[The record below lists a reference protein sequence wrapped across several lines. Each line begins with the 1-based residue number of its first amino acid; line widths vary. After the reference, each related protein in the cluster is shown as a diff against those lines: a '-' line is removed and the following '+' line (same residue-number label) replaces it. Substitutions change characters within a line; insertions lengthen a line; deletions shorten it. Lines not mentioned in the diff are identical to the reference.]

1 MRRILLLATL
11 IAACGGPART
21 VIVNGREV
29 SYDDAANDVLGR
41 GKRALAAGRTDE
53 ALRAFRQVIDRYDQS
68 AAADEARF
76 LEGQTLARAGKLQEA
91 QAKLTDLLEKHPN
104 TSFKKEAALELSA
117 VQTKLGNTQEAA
129 EAMRT
134 AVSQMSDAE
143 KQQAARSIADAY
155 ARTGEPGEAAR
166 FAARALEA
174 AQTPEERAARLV
186 DYEKA
191 LHAAPGPAVA
201 QLVADLDRRSAAW
214 PPAALKLAR
223 LQLHAGD
230 RAHADELARQILSE
244 VNTGPVAQGAQSIQ
258 LALSS
263 AGNVRPNLI
272 GIVLP
277 LTGEYKAL
285 SDLMLNAMAL
295 AVDLQNRGGVQVSI
309 KDSKGEPE
317 AAAQAVEELVREGAV
332 AILGPIALAEGQA
345 AAVRAQQL
353 GVPILSLSRA
363 EGLTQIGEYVFR
375 DMPTNSAQARAI
387 AQYAQKKLG
396 VRSFGIL
403 QPDSSYGEEV
413 TRYFWDA
420 LEAGGSAVTA
430 YDHYPQR
437 TTTFKPFVQRLVG
450 RTQEDLDGR
459 KEFSDEA
466 EKINQQIANPYQQRR
481 ALQALRNQSAP
492 VVDFDALFI
501 PDSARTVRL
510 VAPAIAAEDVI
521 TTGCDV
527 KELEVVKKTTRN
539 EQLRTVQL
547 LGTSLWDSSD
557 LVDERS
563 GIARYVQC
571 SIFVDVFF
579 AQSDRPATKKFVED
593 YNNAYHRLP
602 GFLEAHAF
610 DAASL
615 IKKVADE
622 RHPQTREQMR
632 DALAAMT
639 KPLEGAAGDTVF
651 GKDREAQKPFFW
663 LWINRGVIQEF
674 DPDGPPPVP
683 PAAPPQPPASPTK
696 ATNSR

>member
-1 MRRILLLATL
+1 MRRILLLAAL

-29 SYDDAANDVLGR
+29 SYEDAANDVLGR

-53 ALRAFRQVIDRYDQS
+53 ALKAFRQVIDRYDQS

-309 KDSKGEPE
+309 KDSKGEPD

-466 EKINQQIANPYQQRR
+466 EKIKQQITNPYQQRR
-481 ALQALRNQSAP
+481 ALTALRNQSAP

-510 VAPAIAAEDVI
+510 IAPAIAAEDVI
-521 TTGCDV
+521 TSGCDQR
-527 KELEVVKKTTRN
+527 ELEVVRKTTRN
-539 EQLRTVQL
+539 EKNLRPVQL
-547 LGTSLWDSSD
+547 LGTNLWNNAD
-557 LVDERS
+557 LVDERI
-563 GIARYVQC
+563 GAAKYVQC
-571 SIFVDVFF
+571 SIFADSFF
-579 AQSDRPATKKFVED
+579 AQSQRRATRKFVED
-593 YNNAYHRLP
+593 YDAAYHRAP
-602 GFLEAHAF
+602 GFLEAHAY
-610 DAASL
+610 DGAAIL
-615 IKKVADE
+615 RKVVEERRPQSRDE
-622 RHPQTREQMR
+622 MR
-632 DALAAMT
+632 NALAGMGRAFD
-639 KPLEGAAGDTVF
+639 GATGDTVF
-651 GKDREAQKPFFW
+651 GRDREAQKPLFW
-663 LWINRGVIQEF
+663 LWINRGTIQEF
-674 DPDGPPPVP
+674 DPEGPPPVP
-683 PAAPPQPPASPTK
+683 PAPDARTG
-696 ATNSR
+696 SR

>member
-1 MRRILLLATL
+1 MRRILLLAAL

-29 SYDDAANDVLGR
+29 SYEDAANDVLGR

-53 ALRAFRQVIDRYDQS
+53 ALKAFRQVIDRYDQS
-68 AAADEARF
+68 AAADDARF

-309 KDSKGEPE
+309 KDSKGEPD

-450 RTQEDLDGR
+450 RTQEDLEGR

-466 EKINQQIANPYQQRR
+466 EKIKQQITNPYQQRR
-481 ALQALRNQSAP
+481 ALTALRNQSAP

-510 VAPAIAAEDVI
+510 IAPAIAAEDVI
-521 TTGCDV
+521 TSGCDQR
-527 KELEVVKKTTRN
+527 ELEVVRKTTRN
-539 EQLRTVQL
+539 EKNLRPVQL
-547 LGTSLWDSSD
+547 LGTNLWNNAD
-557 LVDERS
+557 LVDERI
-563 GIARYVQC
+563 GAAKYVQC
-571 SIFVDVFF
+571 SIFADSFF
-579 AQSDRPATKKFVED
+579 AQSQRRATRKFVED
-593 YNNAYHRLP
+593 YDAAYHRAP
-602 GFLEAHAF
+602 GFLEAHAY
-610 DAASL
+610 DGAAIL
-615 IKKVADE
+615 RKVVEERRPQSRDE
-622 RHPQTREQMR
+622 MR
-632 DALAAMT
+632 NALAGMGRAFD
-639 KPLEGAAGDTVF
+639 GATGDTVF
-651 GKDREAQKPFFW
+651 GRDREAQKPLFW
-663 LWINRGVIQEF
+663 LWINRGTIQEF
-674 DPDGPPPVP
+674 DPEGPPPVP
-683 PAAPPQPPASPTK
+683 PAPDARTG
-696 ATNSR
+696 SR

>member
-1 MRRILLLATL
+1 MRRILLLAAL

-29 SYDDAANDVLGR
+29 SYEDAANDVLGR

-53 ALRAFRQVIDRYDQS
+53 ALKAFRQVIDRYDQS

-155 ARTGEPGEAAR
+155 AKTGEPGEAVR

-174 AQTPEERAARLV
+174 AQTPEERAARLA
-186 DYEKA
+186 DYDKA
-191 LHAAPGPAVA
+191 LHAAPGLAVA

-309 KDSKGEPE
+309 KDSKGEPD

-466 EKINQQIANPYQQRR
+466 EKIKQQITNPYQQRR
-481 ALQALRNQSAP
+481 ALTALRNQSAP

-510 VAPAIAAEDVI
+510 IAPAIAAEDVI
-521 TTGCDV
+521 TSGCDQR
-527 KELEVVKKTTRN
+527 ELEVVRKTTRN
-539 EQLRTVQL
+539 EKNLRPVQL
-547 LGTSLWDSSD
+547 LGTNLWNNAD
-557 LVDERS
+557 LVDERI
-563 GIARYVQC
+563 GAAKYVQC
-571 SIFVDVFF
+571 SIFADSFF
-579 AQSDRPATKKFVED
+579 AQSQRRATRKFVED
-593 YNNAYHRLP
+593 YDAAYHRAP
-602 GFLEAHAF
+602 GFLEAHAY
-610 DAASL
+610 DGAAIL
-615 IKKVADE
+615 RKVVEERRPQSRDE
-622 RHPQTREQMR
+622 MR
-632 DALAAMT
+632 NALAGMGRAFD
-639 KPLEGAAGDTVF
+639 GATGDTVF
-651 GKDREAQKPFFW
+651 GRDREAQKPLFW
-663 LWINRGVIQEF
+663 LWINRGTIQEF
-674 DPDGPPPVP
+674 DPEGPPPVP
-683 PAAPPQPPASPTK
+683 PAPDARTG
-696 ATNSR
+696 SR

>member
-11 IAACGGPART
+11 IAACGGPAGT

-29 SYDDAANDVLGR
+29 SYEDAANDVLGR

-53 ALRAFRQVIDRYDQS
+53 ALKAFRQVIDRYDQS

-104 TSFKKEAALELSA
+104 TSFKKEAALGLSA
-117 VQTKLGNTQEAA
+117 GQTKLGNTQEAA

-309 KDSKGEPE
+309 KDSKGEPD

-345 AAVRAQQL
+345 AAVRAPQL
-353 GVPILSLSRA
+353 RAPIPSPSRA
-363 EGLTQIGEYVFR
+363 AGLTHI
-375 DMPTNSAQARAI
+375 S
-387 AQYAQKKLG
+387 
-396 VRSFGIL
+396 
-403 QPDSSYGEEV
+403 
-413 TRYFWDA
+413 
-420 LEAGGSAVTA
+420 
-430 YDHYPQR
+430 
-437 TTTFKPFVQRLVG
+437 
-450 RTQEDLDGR
+450 
-459 KEFSDEA
+459 
-466 EKINQQIANPYQQRR
+466 
-481 ALQALRNQSAP
+481 
-492 VVDFDALFI
+492 
-501 PDSARTVRL
+501 
-510 VAPAIAAEDVI
+510 
-521 TTGCDV
+521 
-527 KELEVVKKTTRN
+527 
-539 EQLRTVQL
+539 
-547 LGTSLWDSSD
+547 
-557 LVDERS
+557 
-563 GIARYVQC
+563 
-571 SIFVDVFF
+571 
-579 AQSDRPATKKFVED
+579 
-593 YNNAYHRLP
+593 
-602 GFLEAHAF
+602 
-610 DAASL
+610 
-615 IKKVADE
+615 
-622 RHPQTREQMR
+622 
-632 DALAAMT
+632 
-639 KPLEGAAGDTVF
+639 
-651 GKDREAQKPFFW
+651 
-663 LWINRGVIQEF
+663 
-674 DPDGPPPVP
+674 
-683 PAAPPQPPASPTK
+683 
-696 ATNSR
+696 

>member
-1 MRRILLLATL
+1 MRRILLLAAL

-29 SYDDAANDVLGR
+29 SYEDAANDVLGR

-53 ALRAFRQVIDRYDQS
+53 ALKAFRQVIDRYDQS

-309 KDSKGEPE
+309 KDSKGEPD
-317 AAAQAVEELVREGAV
+317 AAAQAVEDLVREGAV

-450 RTQEDLDGR
+450 RTQEDLEGR

-466 EKINQQIANPYQQRR
+466 EKIKQQITNPYQQRR
-481 ALQALRNQSAP
+481 ALTALRNQSAP

-510 VAPAIAAEDVI
+510 IAPAIAAEDVI
-521 TTGCDV
+521 TSGCDQR
-527 KELEVVKKTTRN
+527 ELEVVRKTTRN
-539 EQLRTVQL
+539 EKNLRPVQL
-547 LGTSLWDSSD
+547 LGTNLWNNAD
-557 LVDERS
+557 LVDERI
-563 GIARYVQC
+563 GAAKYVQC
-571 SIFVDVFF
+571 SIFADSFF
-579 AQSDRPATKKFVED
+579 AQSQRRATRKFVED
-593 YNNAYHRLP
+593 YDAAYHRAP
-602 GFLEAHAF
+602 GFLEAHAY
-610 DAASL
+610 DGAAIL
-615 IKKVADE
+615 RKVVEERRPQSRDE
-622 RHPQTREQMR
+622 MR
-632 DALAAMT
+632 NALAGMGRAFD
-639 KPLEGAAGDTVF
+639 GATGDTVF
-651 GKDREAQKPFFW
+651 GRDREAQKPLFW
-663 LWINRGVIQEF
+663 LWINRGTIQEF
-674 DPDGPPPVP
+674 DPEGPPPVP
-683 PAAPPQPPASPTK
+683 PAPDARTG
-696 ATNSR
+696 SR

>member
-1 MRRILLLATL
+1 MRRILLLAAL

-29 SYDDAANDVLGR
+29 SYEDAANDVLGR

-53 ALRAFRQVIDRYDQS
+53 ALKAFRQVIDRYDQS

-309 KDSKGEPE
+309 KDSKGEPD

-450 RTQEDLDGR
+450 RTQEDLEGR

-466 EKINQQIANPYQQRR
+466 EKIKQQITNPYQQRR
-481 ALQALRNQSAP
+481 ALTALRNQSAP

-510 VAPAIAAEDVI
+510 IAPAIAAEDVI
-521 TTGCDV
+521 TSGCDQR
-527 KELEVVKKTTRN
+527 ELEVVRKTTRN
-539 EQLRTVQL
+539 EKNLRPVQL
-547 LGTSLWDSSD
+547 LGTNLWNNAD
-557 LVDERS
+557 LVDERI
-563 GIARYVQC
+563 GAAKYVQC
-571 SIFVDVFF
+571 SIFADSFF
-579 AQSDRPATKKFVED
+579 AQSQRRATRKFVED
-593 YNNAYHRLP
+593 YDAAYHRAP
-602 GFLEAHAF
+602 GFLEAHAY
-610 DAASL
+610 DGAAIL
-615 IKKVADE
+615 RKVVEERRPQSRDE
-622 RHPQTREQMR
+622 MR
-632 DALAAMT
+632 NALAGMGRAFD
-639 KPLEGAAGDTVF
+639 GATGDTVF
-651 GKDREAQKPFFW
+651 GRDREAQKPLFW
-663 LWINRGVIQEF
+663 LWINRGTIQEF
-674 DPDGPPPVP
+674 DPEGPPPVP
-683 PAAPPQPPASPTK
+683 PAPDARTG
-696 ATNSR
+696 SR

>member
-309 KDSKGEPE
+309 KDSKSEPE
-317 AAAQAVEELVREGAV
+317 AASQAVEELVREGAV

-420 LEAGGSAVTA
+420 LDAGGSAVTA

-450 RTQEDLDGR
+450 RTQEDLEGR

-466 EKINQQIANPYQQRR
+466 EKIKQQITNPYQQRR
-481 ALQALRNQSAP
+481 AFTALRNQSAP

-510 VAPAIAAEDVI
+510 IAPAIAAEDVI
-521 TTGCDV
+521 TSGCDQR
-527 KELEVVKKTTRN
+527 ELEVVRKTTRN
-539 EQLRTVQL
+539 EKNLRPVQL
-547 LGTSLWDSSD
+547 LGTNLWNNAD
-557 LVDERS
+557 LVDERI
-563 GIARYVQC
+563 GAAKYVQC
-571 SIFVDVFF
+571 SIFADSFF
-579 AQSDRPATKKFVED
+579 AQSQRRATRKFVED
-593 YNNAYHRLP
+593 YDAAYHRAP
-602 GFLEAHAF
+602 GFLEAHAY
-610 DAASL
+610 DGAAIL
-615 IKKVADE
+615 RKVVEERRPQSRDE
-622 RHPQTREQMR
+622 MR
-632 DALAAMT
+632 NALAGMGRAFD
-639 KPLEGAAGDTVF
+639 GATGDTVF
-651 GKDREAQKPFFW
+651 GRDREAQKPLFW
-663 LWINRGVIQEF
+663 LWINRGTIQEF
-674 DPDGPPPVP
+674 DPEGPPPVP
-683 PAAPPQPPASPTK
+683 PAPDARTG
-696 ATNSR
+696 SR

>member
-1 MRRILLLATL
+1 MRRLLLLAAL

-29 SYDDAANDVLGR
+29 SYEDAANDVLGR
-41 GKRALAAGRTDE
+41 GKRALAAGHTDE
-53 ALRAFRQVIDRYDQS
+53 ALKAFRQVIDRYDQS
-68 AAADEARF
+68 AAADDARF

-309 KDSKGEPE
+309 KDSKGEPD

-420 LEAGGSAVTA
+420 LDAGGSAVTA

-466 EKINQQIANPYQQRR
+466 EKIKQQITNPYQQRR
-481 ALQALRNQSAP
+481 ALTALRNQSAP

-510 VAPAIAAEDVI
+510 IAPAIAAEDVI
-521 TTGCDV
+521 TSGCDQR
-527 KELEVVKKTTRN
+527 ELEVVRKTTRN
-539 EQLRTVQL
+539 EKNLRPVQL
-547 LGTSLWDSSD
+547 LGTNLWNNAD
-557 LVDERS
+557 LVDERI
-563 GIARYVQC
+563 GAAKYVQC
-571 SIFVDVFF
+571 SIFADSFF
-579 AQSDRPATKKFVED
+579 AQSQRRATRKFVED
-593 YNNAYHRLP
+593 YDAAYHRAP
-602 GFLEAHAF
+602 GFLEAHAY
-610 DAASL
+610 DGAAIL
-615 IKKVADE
+615 RKVVEERRPQSRDE
-622 RHPQTREQMR
+622 MR
-632 DALAAMT
+632 NALAGMGRAFD
-639 KPLEGAAGDTVF
+639 GATGDTVF
-651 GKDREAQKPFFW
+651 GRDREVQKPLFW
-663 LWINRGVIQEF
+663 LWINRGTIQEF
-674 DPDGPPPVP
+674 DPEGPPPVP
-683 PAAPPQPPASPTK
+683 PAPDARTG
-696 ATNSR
+696 SR

>member
-1 MRRILLLATL
+1 MRRILLLAAL

-21 VIVNGREV
+21 VVVNGREV
-29 SYDDAANDVLGR
+29 SYDDAANDVLAR

-53 ALRAFRQVIDRYDQS
+53 ALKAFREVIDRYGQS
-68 AAADEARF
+68 AAADEGRF
-76 LEGQTLARAGKLQEA
+76 LEGQALARAGRLQDA
-91 QAKLTDLLEKHPN
+91 QAKLTELLEKHPN
-104 TSFKKEAALELSA
+104 TAFKKEAALELSA
-117 VQTKLGNTQEAA
+117 VQTKLGNTQGAA

-134 AVSQMSDAE
+134 AVSQMSEAE

-155 ARTGEPGEAAR
+155 AKTGEPGEAVR

-174 AQTPEERAARLV
+174 AQTAEERAARLA

-201 QLVADLDRRSAAW
+201 QLVADLDRRSPAW

-244 VNTGPVAQGAQSIQ
+244 VNTGPVAQAAQGIQ
-258 LALSS
+258 LSLSS
-263 AGNVRPNLI
+263 AGKVKPNLI

-285 SDLMLNAMAL
+285 SDVMLNAIAL
-295 AVDLQNRGGVQVSI
+295 AIDLQNRGGVQVSI
-309 KDSKGEPE
+309 KDSKGEPD
-317 AAAQAVEELVREGAV
+317 AAAQAVEDLVREGAI
-332 AILGPIALAEGQA
+332 ALLGPIALAEGQA

-363 EGLTQIGEYVFR
+363 EGLTQIGDYVFR

-396 VRSFGIL
+396 ARSFGIL

-420 LEAGGSAVTA
+420 LDSGGSAVTA

-466 EKINQQIANPYQQRR
+466 EKIKQQITNPYQQRR

-510 VAPAIAAEDVI
+510 IAPAIAAEDVI
-521 TTGCDV
+521 TSGCDQR
-527 KELEVVKKTTRN
+527 ELEVVRKTTRN
-539 EQLRTVQL
+539 EKNLRPVQL
-547 LGTSLWDSSD
+547 LGTNLWNNPD
-557 LVDERS
+557 LVDERV
-563 GIARYVQC
+563 GAAKYVQC
-571 SIFVDVFF
+571 SIFADSFF
-579 AQSDRPATKKFVED
+579 AQSQRRATRKFVED
-593 YNNAYHRLP
+593 YDAAYHRSP
-602 GFLEAHAF
+602 GFLEAHAY
-610 DAASL
+610 D
-615 IKKVADE
+615 
-622 RHPQTREQMR
+622 
-632 DALAAMT
+632 
-639 KPLEGAAGDTVF
+639 GAAILRKIVEDRRPQSRDEMRNALSGMGRPFDGATGDTMF
-651 GKDREAQKPFFW
+651 GRDREAQKPLFW
-663 LWINRGVIQEF
+663 LWINRGTIQEF
-674 DPDGPPPVP
+674 DPEGPPPVP
-683 PAAPPQPPASPTK
+683 PAPDTR
-696 ATNSR
+696 TGSR

>member
-1 MRRILLLATL
+1 MRRFLVVAALL
-11 IAACGGPART
+11 AACGGPSRT

-41 GKRALAAGRTDE
+41 GKRALAAGRTDD
-53 ALRAFRQVIDRYDQS
+53 ALKAFREVIDRFGQS

-76 LEGQTLARAGKLQEA
+76 LEGQALARAGRLQDA
-91 QAKLTDLLEKHPN
+91 QGKLTDLLEKHPN

-143 KQQAARSIADAY
+143 KQQAARSIAEAF
-155 ARTGEPGEAAR
+155 ARTGEPGEAVR
-166 FAARALEA
+166 FAARAVEA
-174 AQTPEERAARLV
+174 AQTAEERAARLA

-201 QLVADLDRRSAAW
+201 QLVGDLDRRSAAW

-244 VNTGPVAQGAQSIQ
+244 VNTGPVAQGAQGIQ

-263 AGNVRPNLI
+263 AGNVKPNLI

-285 SDLMLNAMAL
+285 SDLMLNAIAL

-309 KDSKGEPE
+309 KDSKGEPD
-317 AAAQAVEELVREGAV
+317 AAAQAIEDLVREGAI

-396 VRSFGIL
+396 ARSFGIL

-420 LEAGGSAVTA
+420 LDAGGSLVTA

-466 EKINQQIANPYQQRR
+466 EKIKQQITNPYQQRR

-521 TTGCDV
+521 TSGCDQR
-527 KELEVVKKTTRN
+527 ELEVVRKTTRN
-539 EQLRTVQL
+539 EKNLRPVQL
-547 LGTSLWDSSD
+547 LGTNLWNNPD
-557 LVDERS
+557 LVDERI
-563 GIARYVQC
+563 GAAKYVQC
-571 SIFVDVFF
+571 SIFADSFF
-579 AQSDRPATKKFVED
+579 AQSQRRATRKFVED
-593 YNNAYHRLP
+593 YDAAYRRAP
-602 GFLEAHAF
+602 GFLEAHAY
-610 DAASL
+610 D
-615 IKKVADE
+615 
-622 RHPQTREQMR
+622 
-632 DALAAMT
+632 
-639 KPLEGAAGDTVF
+639 GAAILRKIVEERRPQSRDEMRNALSGMGRPFDGATGDTVF
-651 GKDREAQKPFFW
+651 GRDREAQKPLFW
-663 LWINRGVIQEF
+663 LWINRGTIQEF
-674 DPDGPPPVP
+674 DPEGPPPVP
-683 PAAPPQPPASPTK
+683 PAPDTRTGA
-696 ATNSR
+696 R

>member
-1 MRRILLLATL
+1 MRRLLLLAAL

-309 KDSKGEPE
+309 KDSKGEPD

-466 EKINQQIANPYQQRR
+466 EKIKQQITNPYQQRR
-481 ALQALRNQSAP
+481 ALTALRNQSAP

-510 VAPAIAAEDVI
+510 IAPAIAAEDVI
-521 TTGCDV
+521 TSGCDQR
-527 KELEVVKKTTRN
+527 ELEVVRKTTRN
-539 EQLRTVQL
+539 EKNLRPVQL
-547 LGTSLWDSSD
+547 LGTNLWNNAD
-557 LVDERS
+557 LVDERI
-563 GIARYVQC
+563 GAAKYVQC
-571 SIFVDVFF
+571 SIFADSFF
-579 AQSDRPATKKFVED
+579 AQSQRRATRKFVED
-593 YNNAYHRLP
+593 YDAAYHRAP
-602 GFLEAHAF
+602 GFLEAHAY
-610 DAASL
+610 DGAAIL
-615 IKKVADE
+615 RKVVEERRPQSRDE
-622 RHPQTREQMR
+622 MR
-632 DALAAMT
+632 NALAGMGRAFD
-639 KPLEGAAGDTVF
+639 GATGDTVF
-651 GKDREAQKPFFW
+651 GRDREAQKPLFW
-663 LWINRGVIQEF
+663 LWINRGTIQEF
-674 DPDGPPPVP
+674 DPEGPPPVP
-683 PAAPPQPPASPTK
+683 PAPDARTG
-696 ATNSR
+696 SR

>member
-1 MRRILLLATL
+1 MRRILLLAAL

-29 SYDDAANDVLGR
+29 SYEDAANDVLGR

-53 ALRAFRQVIDRYDQS
+53 ALKAFRQVIDRYDQS

-191 LHAAPGPAVA
+191 LHAASGPAVA

-309 KDSKGEPE
+309 KDSKGEPD

-450 RTQEDLDGR
+450 RTQEDLEGR

-466 EKINQQIANPYQQRR
+466 EKIKQQITNPYQQRR
-481 ALQALRNQSAP
+481 ALTALRNQSAP

-510 VAPAIAAEDVI
+510 IAPAIAAEDVI
-521 TTGCDV
+521 TSGCDQR
-527 KELEVVKKTTRN
+527 ELEVVRKTTRN
-539 EQLRTVQL
+539 EKNLRPVQL
-547 LGTSLWDSSD
+547 LGTNLWNNAD
-557 LVDERS
+557 LVDERI
-563 GIARYVQC
+563 GAAKYVQC
-571 SIFVDVFF
+571 SIFADSFF
-579 AQSDRPATKKFVED
+579 AQSQRRATRKFVED
-593 YNNAYHRLP
+593 YDAAYHRAP
-602 GFLEAHAF
+602 GFLEAHAY
-610 DAASL
+610 DGAAIL
-615 IKKVADE
+615 RKVVEERRPQSRDE
-622 RHPQTREQMR
+622 MR
-632 DALAAMT
+632 NALAGMGRAFD
-639 KPLEGAAGDTVF
+639 GATGDTVF
-651 GKDREAQKPFFW
+651 GRDREAQKPLFW
-663 LWINRGVIQEF
+663 LWINRGTIQEF
-674 DPDGPPPVP
+674 DPEGPPPVP
-683 PAAPPQPPASPTK
+683 PAPDARTG
-696 ATNSR
+696 SR

>member
-1 MRRILLLATL
+1 MRRILLLAAL

-29 SYDDAANDVLGR
+29 SYEDAANDVLGR

-53 ALRAFRQVIDRYDQS
+53 ALKAFRQVIDRYDQS

-309 KDSKGEPE
+309 KDSKGEPDP
-317 AAAQAVEELVREGAV
+317 AAQAVEELVREGAV

-420 LEAGGSAVTA
+420 LDAGGSAVTA

-466 EKINQQIANPYQQRR
+466 EKIKQQITNPYQQRR
-481 ALQALRNQSAP
+481 ALTALRNQSAP

-510 VAPAIAAEDVI
+510 IAPAIAAEDVI
-521 TTGCDV
+521 TSGCDQR
-527 KELEVVKKTTRN
+527 ELEVVRKTTRN
-539 EQLRTVQL
+539 EKNLRPVQL
-547 LGTSLWDSSD
+547 LGTNLWNNAD
-557 LVDERS
+557 LVDERI
-563 GIARYVQC
+563 GAAKYVQC
-571 SIFVDVFF
+571 SIFADSFF
-579 AQSDRPATKKFVED
+579 AQSQRRATRKFVED
-593 YNNAYHRLP
+593 YDAAYHRAP
-602 GFLEAHAF
+602 GFLEAHAY
-610 DAASL
+610 DGAAIL
-615 IKKVADE
+615 RKVVEERRPQSRDE
-622 RHPQTREQMR
+622 MR
-632 DALAAMT
+632 NALAGMGRAFD
-639 KPLEGAAGDTVF
+639 GATGDTVF
-651 GKDREAQKPFFW
+651 GRDREAQKPLFW
-663 LWINRGVIQEF
+663 LWINRGTIQEF
-674 DPDGPPPVP
+674 DPEGPPPVP
-683 PAAPPQPPASPTK
+683 PAPDARTG
-696 ATNSR
+696 SR

>member
-1 MRRILLLATL
+1 MRRILLLAAL

-309 KDSKGEPE
+309 KDSKGEPD

-466 EKINQQIANPYQQRR
+466 EKIKQQITNPYQQRR
-481 ALQALRNQSAP
+481 ALTALRNQSAP

-510 VAPAIAAEDVI
+510 IAPAIAAEDVI
-521 TTGCDV
+521 TSGCDQR
-527 KELEVVKKTTRN
+527 ELEVVRKTTRN
-539 EQLRTVQL
+539 EKNLRPVQL
-547 LGTSLWDSSD
+547 LGTNLWNNAD
-557 LVDERS
+557 LVDERI
-563 GIARYVQC
+563 GAAKYVQC
-571 SIFVDVFF
+571 SIFADSFF
-579 AQSDRPATKKFVED
+579 AQSQRRATRKFVED
-593 YNNAYHRLP
+593 YDAAYHRAP
-602 GFLEAHAF
+602 GFLEAHAY
-610 DAASL
+610 DGAAIL
-615 IKKVADE
+615 RKVVEERRPQSRDE
-622 RHPQTREQMR
+622 MR
-632 DALAAMT
+632 NALAGMGRAFD
-639 KPLEGAAGDTVF
+639 GATGDTVF
-651 GKDREAQKPFFW
+651 GRDREAQKPLFW
-663 LWINRGVIQEF
+663 LWINRGTIQEF
-674 DPDGPPPVP
+674 DPEGPPPVP
-683 PAAPPQPPASPTK
+683 PAPDARTG
-696 ATNSR
+696 SR

>member
-1 MRRILLLATL
+1 MRRILLLAAL
-11 IAACGGPART
+11 LAACGGPART

-29 SYDDAANDVLGR
+29 SYDDAANDVLSR

-53 ALRAFRQVIDRYDQS
+53 ALKAFREVTDRFGQS

-76 LEGQTLARAGKLQEA
+76 LEGQALARAGRLQEA
-91 QAKLTDLLEKHPN
+91 QAKLTELLEKHPN

-117 VQTKLGNTQEAA
+117 VQTKLGNTQGAA

-134 AVSQMSDAE
+134 AVSQMSEAE
-143 KQQAARSIADAY
+143 KQQAARSIADAF
-155 ARTGEPGEAAR
+155 AKTGEPGEAVR

-174 AQTPEERAARLV
+174 AQTQEERTARLA

-201 QLVADLDRRSAAW
+201 QLVADLDRRSPAW
-214 PPAALKLAR
+214 PPAAIKLAR

-244 VNTGPVAQGAQSIQ
+244 VNAGPVAQAAQGIQ
-258 LALSS
+258 LSLSS
-263 AGNVRPNLI
+263 VGNVKPNLI

-285 SDLMLNAMAL
+285 SDVMLNAIAL
-295 AVDLQNRGGVQVSI
+295 AVDLQNRSGVQVSI
-309 KDSKGEPE
+309 KDSKGEPD
-317 AAAQAVEELVREGAV
+317 AAAQAVEDLVREGAI

-375 DMPTNSAQARAI
+375 DMPTNSAQARAV

-396 VRSFGIL
+396 ARSFGIL
-403 QPDSSYGEEV
+403 QPESSYGEEV

-420 LEAGGSAVTA
+420 LDAGGSAVTA

-466 EKINQQIANPYQQRR
+466 EKIKQQITNPYQQRR

-510 VAPAIAAEDVI
+510 IAPAIASEDVI
-521 TTGCDV
+521 TSGCDQR
-527 KELEVVKKTTRN
+527 ELEVVRKTTRN
-539 EQLRTVQL
+539 EKNLRPVQL
-547 LGTSLWDSSD
+547 LGTNLWNNPD
-557 LVDERS
+557 LVDERI
-563 GIARYVQC
+563 GAAKYVQC
-571 SIFVDVFF
+571 SIFADSFF
-579 AQSDRPATKKFVED
+579 AQSQRRATRKFVED
-593 YNNAYHRLP
+593 YDAAYHRSP
-602 GFLEAHAF
+602 GFLEAHAY
-610 DAASL
+610 D
-615 IKKVADE
+615 
-622 RHPQTREQMR
+622 
-632 DALAAMT
+632 
-639 KPLEGAAGDTVF
+639 GAAILRKIVEDRRPQSRDEMRNALVGMGRPFDGATGDTVF
-651 GKDREAQKPFFW
+651 GRDREAQKPLFW
-663 LWINRGVIQEF
+663 LWINRGTIQEF
-674 DPDGPPPVP
+674 DPEGPPPVP
-683 PAAPPQPPASPTK
+683 PTPDTR
-696 ATNSR
+696 TGSR